1 MKDAQSTMTASAQS
15 TSAATSSSSTTQKR
29 LQQAASTLKNFANQ
43 DAQNVDLA
51 DYLNASLSQPYRL
64 HLSAPWA
71 PLKKVRTLTIPDAVI
86 QAATSAQSSA
96 AQGLFPEIERAWFT
110 IDSQL
115 YLWRYTEGSSSA
127 FESYVHPTDV
137 IQHVSLV
144 TPKPGVFIESIQ
156 HLLVISTQN
165 SVNLLGLAFETTPP
179 PNSEKELRLYQTDFT
194 VQTLGVVMQEFVATK
209 DGSRLFC
216 RGSDACMYELTY
228 QAKEGWFSSKCG
240 LKNLTSGG
248 VKNLLPG
255 WAGGVNK
262 GERLSG
268 TLAASS
274 HNAHNILAHPRQ
286 KQWTSSPSTTRAR
299 YFIH

>member
-1 MKDAQSTMTASAQS
+1 MAAPSA
-15 TSAATSSSSTTQKR
+15 SSSQPSSASLAQQQQQQR
-29 LQQAASTLKNFANQ
+29 LQQGANTLKNFSTQ

-86 QAATSAQSSA
+86 QAATSAQTSA

-110 IDSQL
+110 IDGQL
-115 YLWRYTEGSSSA
+115 YLWRYTEGSTSA

-137 IQHVSLV
+137 IQHVGLV
-144 TPKPGVFIESIQ
+144 TPKPGVFIDTIK
-156 HLLVISTQN
+156 HLLVISTQQ
-165 SVNLLGLAFETTPP
+165 SISLLGLAFETTPP
-179 PNSEKELRLYQTDFT
+179 PNTEKELRLYQTDFT
-194 VQTLGVVMQEFVATK
+194 VQTMGVVMQDFVATK

-216 RGSDACMYELTY
+216 RGSDACLYELTY
-228 QAKEGWFSSKCG
+228 QAKEGWFSPRCA
-240 LKNLTSGG
+240 LNNLTSGG

-262 GERLSG
+262 GESRMTVAEPS
-268 TLAASS
+268 
-274 HNAHNILAHPRQ
+274 
-286 KQWTSSPSTTRAR
+286 TSS
-299 YFIH
+299 

>member
-1 MKDAQSTMTASAQS
+1 MSVAP
-15 TSAATSSSSTTQKR
+15 AASSSSGPSSQPSTSSHQSQHQQQHQR
-29 LQQAASTLKNFANQ
+29 LQQASNTLKTFATQ

-64 HLSAPWA
+64 HLSPPWA

-86 QAATSAQSSA
+86 QAASSAQSSA

-144 TPKPGVFIESIQ
+144 APKPGVFIETIK
-156 HLLVISTQN
+156 HLLVISTQQ
-165 SVNLLGLAFETTPP
+165 SVTLLGLAFEPSP
-179 PNSEKELRLYQTDFT
+179 GPNAEKELRLYQTDFT
-194 VQTLGVVMQEFVATK
+194 LQTTGVVMQDFVATK

-216 RGSDACMYELTY
+216 RGSDACLYELTY
-228 QAKEGWFSSKCG
+228 QAKEGWFSSKCA

-262 GERLSG
+262 GEYS
-268 TLAASS
+268 
-274 HNAHNILAHPRQ
+274 
-286 KQWTSSPSTTRAR
+286 
-299 YFIH
+299 